1 LAVEPLK
8 METIPLTKAKAR
20 LSEIVARLI
29 HRKEAVVITRKRHPV
44 AVIVPFEEWIRNEQA
59 SPKDGLAAA
68 AGALA
73 DYDAE
78 IDAMVETIYA
88 ARVKAKD
95 RKVAL

>member
-1 LAVEPLK
+1 MNVI
-8 METIPLTKAKAR
+8 TLTKAKAR

-29 HRKEAVVITRKRHPV
+29 HRKEAVVITRKRQPV
-44 AVIVPFEEWIRNEQA
+44 AVIVPFEEWTRHEEA
-59 SPKDGLAAA
+59 SAKDGLAAA

-73 DYDAE
+73 DYDSD

>member
-1 LAVEPLK
+1 
-8 METIPLTKAKAR
+8 METVPLTKAKAR

-29 HRKEAVVITRKRHPV
+29 HRKEAVVITRKRQPV
-44 AVIVPFEEWIRNEQA
+44 AVIVSFEEWTRREEA
-59 SPKDGLAAA
+59 SAQDGLAAA
-68 AGALA
+68 AGGLA

-88 ARVKAKD
+88 ARAKAKD

>member
-1 LAVEPLK
+1 
-8 METIPLTKAKAR
+8 METVPLTKAKAR

-29 HRKEAVVITRKRHPV
+29 HRKEAVVITRKRQPV
-44 AVIVPFEEWIRNEQA
+44 AVIVPFEEWTRREEA
-59 SPKDGLAAA
+59 SAQDGLAAA

-78 IDAMVETIYA
+78 IDAMVETIYS
-88 ARVKAKD
+88 ARAKAKD

>member
-1 LAVEPLK
+1 
-8 METIPLTKAKAR
+8 
-20 LSEIVARLI
+20 
-29 HRKEAVVITRKRHPV
+29 
-44 AVIVPFEEWIRNEQA
+44 
-59 SPKDGLAAA
+59 LAAA

-88 ARVKAKD
+88 ARAKAKD

>member
-1 LAVEPLK
+1 MNVI
-8 METIPLTKAKAR
+8 TLTKAKAR

-29 HRKEAVVITRKRHPV
+29 HRKEAVVITRKRQPV
-44 AVIVPFEEWIRNEQA
+44 AVLVPFEEWTRHEEA
-59 SPKDGLAAA
+59 SAKDGLAAA

-78 IDAMVETIYA
+78 IDAMVETIYV
-88 ARVKAKD
+88 ARAKAKD